1 MSREV
6 TITLTNQI
14 AELERLKEVV
24 EAFGSEHDLET
35 KVIYQINLALD
46 ELLTN
51 IISYGFEDEQRHDIV
66 ISLQRTGDVF
76 QFRLEDDGVPFDP
89 TQLEAPDVNLPAEDR
104 RIGGL
109 GVFFAK
115 QVMDSV
121 VYERRGDYNVVT
133 LTKAVAAST

>member
-89 TQLEAPDVNLPAEDR
+89 TNLEAPDVNLPAEDR

>member
-24 EAFGSEHDLET
+24 EVFGSEHDLET

-89 TQLEAPDVNLPAEDR
+89 TNLEAPDVNLPAEDR

-121 VYERRGDYNVVT
+121 VYERKDGHNVIT
-133 LTKAVAAST
+133 LTKAATD